1 MMMKSIKI
9 TVMSTMVMGI
19 VLASACIKAA
29 DPVTLN
35 VGGYIE
41 AFPCQVS
48 SDSVTKSVDLGQNI
62 QASDLQ
68 TAGSS
73 TAWVPFT
80 INLSSCPATTAVT
93 IMTMHGTPDS
103 DNPND
108 MYAST
113 GTANNVAVQLQ
124 SQAADPLGDGKTI
137 KGPVLNN
144 AVIYEL
150 RARAYTQNGAVTP
163 GTISSVITVTFTY
176 T

>member
-1 MMMKSIKI
+1 MMNIKI
-9 TVMSTMVMGI
+9 KAICSLVMGI
-19 VLASACIKAA
+19 ALATTCVKAA
-29 DPVTLN
+29 DPVTLY
-35 VGGYIE
+35 VTGYIA

-80 INLSSCPATTAVT
+80 INLSSCPATTASA
-93 IMTMHGTPDS
+93 IMTMHGTPDT

-113 GTANNVAVQLQ
+113 GTAHNVAVQLQ
-124 SQAADPLGDGKTI
+124 SQAADQLGNGRSI
-137 KGPVLNN
+137 KGGIESS
-144 AVIYEL
+144 AVIYNL

-163 GTISSVITVTFTY
+163 GTISSVVTVTFVY
-176 T
+176 Q